1 MADPD
6 HQIRERPGRPDPGGG
21 GGGGGGSATA
31 RGEII
36 IYSERSD
43 VITN

>member
-6 HQIRERPGRPDPGGG
+6 HQIRERPGRPDPGIRE
-21 GGGGGGSATA
+21 GGGGSATA

>member
-6 HQIRERPGRPDPGGG
+6 HQIREGPGRPDPEIKEGGG
-21 GGGGGGSATA
+21 GASATA